1 MADDL
6 VNVMVP
12 VLGRSLDP
20 QFNVFDVMHHG
31 LHEKQISNVFAW
43 LLDREG
49 THGLGD
55 RFVRIFVEAVNH
67 TSEAEQDLALDDTYW
82 VRQEVNTLNH
92 GEVADIADLV
102 LESDRSVLVVE
113 NYFTSDGH
121 GHDYGCYLAFGQRGG
136 KRARVVL
143 LCSKVEDH
151 LLTNGWEDAAV
162 VPYGGVIGRLFG
174 ELSADRAYQRKNPE
188 AFAFIEQIHRK
199 FTEGAGPVDESN
211 ALAFVVAMC
220 ETGEA
225 RRYQTASVEAATEQ
239 FAADLAAQGRERF
252 GEGRNLL
259 MEIKQRLRDFGAAV
273 LVDQLNSLL
282 GQAAVESVGANLQ
295 GINQWTVF
303 FHAAGDSTLS
313 EVTSLRIKFGPSAW
327 IMITSDEQWSEV
339 PDPSTVDYAHLFVG
353 NTRSGVFRPSSVTL
367 KEVLAGLDADDTR
380 LCDELVALLGA

>member
-1 MADDL
+1 MANDL

-12 VLGRSLDP
+12 VLGRPLDP

-67 TSEAEQDLALDDTYW
+67 TSETEQDLALDDTYW
-82 VRQEVNTLNH
+82 VRQEVNTSSY

-151 LLTNGWEDAAV
+151 LLTNGWEDA
-162 VPYGGVIGRLFG
+162 GWQD
-174 ELSADRAYQRKNPE
+174 LSA
-188 AFAFIEQIHRK
+188 
-199 FTEGAGPVDESN
+199 
-211 ALAFVVAMC
+211 
-220 ETGEA
+220 
-225 RRYQTASVEAATEQ
+225 
-239 FAADLAAQGRERF
+239 
-252 GEGRNLL
+252 
-259 MEIKQRLRDFGAAV
+259 
-273 LVDQLNSLL
+273 
-282 GQAAVESVGANLQ
+282 
-295 GINQWTVF
+295 GI
-303 FHAAGDSTLS
+303 
-313 EVTSLRIKFGPSAW
+313 
-327 IMITSDEQWSEV
+327 
-339 PDPSTVDYAHLFVG
+339 
-353 NTRSGVFRPSSVTL
+353 
-367 KEVLAGLDADDTR
+367 
-380 LCDELVALLGA
+380 VALHSAVKPA

>member
-92 GEVADIADLV
+92 GVVADIADLV

-151 LLTNGWEDAAV
+151 LLTNGWEDSAV

-188 AFAFIEQIHRK
+188 AFAFIEQIYRK

-259 MEIKQRLRDFGAAV
+259 HEIKRALRGYCIDVTKG
-273 LVDQLNSLL
+273 QLNSAL
-282 GQAAVESVGANLQ
+282 GEGYVSAVSARYS
-295 GINQWTVF
+295 GIYQWTINFDVPTL
-303 FHAAGDSTLS
+303 AGSDGEAPLQ
-313 EVTSLRIKFGPSAW
+313 LKFGPSAW
-327 IMITSDEQWSEV
+327 FAITHDESWRVTPQ
-339 PDPSTVDYAHLFVG
+339 PSRIDYGTVFVC
-353 NTRSGVFRPSSVTL
+353 RSGIGEIRPTSVTL
-367 KEVLAGLDADDTR
+367 EQVLAGLDADDTR